1 MKNKFVFLLSIL
13 LSCCGLLTAQ
23 ERERIAVFDP
33 SSSGTAIDEG
43 TKMAI
48 RELIGAAIVNMG
60 TYNLVERSLLES
72 VMREQQFSNSG
83 AVDDMQATEIG
94 KLAGANKVVLSV
106 VTLTGGRNMLSIK
119 MIDVMTAAV
128 ERQKVR
134 VVSSG
139 ELLDLVEPMTCEM
152 LGQEAEERLSAQSS
166 PSVEDDRQIPPPAPG
181 TLSSVDPPIDLSTLR
196 EDEVLIYM
204 PPFSDF
210 KKEEHGNLT
219 LQVKWDKNTVGIGKL
234 REGFTIRLSGVAP
247 GKHVLKIGM
256 QRQKVD
262 TSSKRYFQVVAYR
275 WSYFG
280 AAMYSVAI
288 L

>member
-1 MKNKFVFLLSIL
+1 
-13 LSCCGLLTAQ
+13 
-23 ERERIAVFDP
+23 
-33 SSSGTAIDEG
+33 
-43 TKMAI
+43 MAI
-48 RELIGAAIVNMG
+48 RELIGAAIVNTG

-128 ERQKVR
+128 ERQKVK

-139 ELLDLVEPMTCEM
+139 ELLDVVEPMTCEM
-152 LGQEAEERLSAQSS
+152 LGQEVEGRLSVQSS
-166 PSVEDDRQIPPPAPG
+166 PSMEDDRQIPPPAPG
-181 TLSSVDPPIDLSTLR
+181 TLSSVEPPIDLSTLR

-219 LQVKWDKNTVGIGKL
+219 LQVKWDKDTVGIGKL
-234 REGFTIRLSGVAP
+234 REGFTIRLSGVSP
-247 GKHVLKIGM
+247 GKHVLKVGM

-262 TSSKRYFQVVAYR
+262 TSNKRYFQVIPYR

-280 AAMYSVAI
+280 AAMYAVVI